1 MRDLVFIPIK
11 LIKDAEEGGWLRS
24 LGYFVRMKS
33 LYKNNTYYNYSLR
46 GLAEKLECSP
56 ACLSHHVKVLK
67 SKNLIYQ
74 HDKNITF
81 CGLKKLQKLYDTNNI
96 GIPVDTKNQYDI
108 LRCQIIRFNL
118 SSQQYRIRKSG
129 IQISN
134 LLNVPL
140 TRIEKTQSSYTGLS
154 AKGIG
159 ALFYLTGATGSR
171 IRKKLNDLGYLFCKR
186 VYSVLYDNKTYSD
199 FINLK
204 RSCIIPVYS
213 RYVDGAIIV
222 ERRMYMEYIERNNR
236 VG

>member
-11 LIKDAEEGGWLRS
+11 LIKDAEEGGYLRS

-33 LYKNNTYYNYSLR
+33 LYKNSVHYNYSLR
-46 GLAEKLECSP
+46 SLADKLECSP
-56 ACLSHHVKVLK
+56 ACLSHHIKVLK

-74 HDKNITF
+74 HANNLTF
-81 CGLKKLQKLYDTNNI
+81 LGLNKLQKLHGVNNI
-96 GIPVDTKNQYDI
+96 GIPVDPKNQYDV

-129 IQISN
+129 IQKSN

-140 TRIEKTQSSYTGLS
+140 TKTEKAQSSYTGLS

-171 IRKKLNDLGYLFCKR
+171 IRKKLNNLGYLFCKR
-186 VYSVLYDNKTYSD
+186 VYSVLYDNKTHTDY
-199 FINLK
+199 INLK
-204 RSCIIPVYS
+204 REAIIPIYS

-222 ERRMYMEYIERNNR
+222 ERRMYMKYIERGNMGR
-236 VG
+236 